1 MNHVNGTFSKC
12 FINSIQ
18 GRPTSVTL
26 RNVNLPPVARLSKT
40 TVIHD
45 NGGTVQTSTATITS
59 KTATIIQDD
68 STNHSGPMPNSTTV
82 TADNVCSH
90 VVKLELRVSQLET
103 LLQRQN
109 HTIEQLLKSLK
120 DESDKVKILKH
131 ELDKYAQCVTQV

>member
-1 MNHVNGTFSKC
+1 MKIISF
-12 FINSIQ
+12 Q

-26 RNVNLPPVARLSKT
+26 RNVNLSPVSRLSKT

-45 NGGTVQTSTATITS
+45 NGGSVQTSTATITS
-59 KTATIIQDD
+59 KTATTITQDD
-68 STNHSGPMPNSTTV
+68 ATNHSGPMSNSTTV